1 MKAYIEQNGLKP
13 KPADVKPV
21 ETPVAPKAEP
31 AKSQVNKPSGSNP
44 EYEPDYVDI
53 ELSNMRKVIAKRLVF
68 SKTTIPHSYIT
79 ANCVVD
85 KVIELRKQMISNN
98 QKVSINDFI
107 TKAVALS
114 LRVDINFCKNFF
126 FFLKIIYSSWYQK

>member
-1 MKAYIEQNGLKP
+1 MKTYIEQNGLKL
-13 KPADVKPV
+13 KQVEASHV
-21 ETPVAPKAEP
+21 ETPAAQPPKAQI
-31 AKSQVNKPSGSNP
+31 SKPSGSNP

-85 KVIELRKQMISNN
+85 KIIDLRKQMISNN

-114 LRVDINFCKNFF
+114 LRVRLKFQTKKN
-126 FFLKIIYSSWYQK
+126 LIK

>member
-1 MKAYIEQNGLKP
+1 MKKKTAETKH
-13 KPADVKPV
+13 A
-21 ETPVAPKAEP
+21 ETPTSPKAEP
-31 AKSQVNKPSGSNP
+31 AKTQVSKPSGSNP

-85 KVIELRKQMISNN
+85 KVVELRKQMISNN

-114 LRVDINFCKNFF
+114 LRVSKKENFIH
-126 FFLKIIYSSWYQK
+126 FLI